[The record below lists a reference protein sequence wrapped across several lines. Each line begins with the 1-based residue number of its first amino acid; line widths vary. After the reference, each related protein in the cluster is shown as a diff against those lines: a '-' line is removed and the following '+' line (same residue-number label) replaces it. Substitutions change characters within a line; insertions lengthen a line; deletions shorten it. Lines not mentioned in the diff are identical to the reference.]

1 MFIRDQDKRT
11 DIEIILDDL
20 VDLSFEVNDV
30 ESIKN
35 DLIIAIKE
43 TKEKLYWY
51 EVILAG
57 LDKIK
62 KKKNEQE

>member
-20 VDLSFEVNDV
+20 VDLSFGVNDV

-35 DLIIAIKE
+35 DLITAIKE

-62 KKKNEQE
+62 KNEQE

>member
-30 ESIKN
+30 ENIKN
-35 DLIIAIKE
+35 D
-43 TKEKLYWY
+43 
-51 EVILAG
+51 
-57 LDKIK
+57 
-62 KKKNEQE
+62 